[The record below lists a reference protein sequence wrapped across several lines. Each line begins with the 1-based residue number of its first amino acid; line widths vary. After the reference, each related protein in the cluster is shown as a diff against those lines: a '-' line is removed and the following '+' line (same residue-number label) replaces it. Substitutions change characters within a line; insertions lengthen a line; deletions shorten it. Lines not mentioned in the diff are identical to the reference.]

1 MRLKEVEME
10 GKKELSI
17 NIAFANRLNA
27 LPKYLFAKI
36 DELKKAAAKK
46 GIDLIDVSIG
56 DPDMP
61 TPPHIIEALKSAG
74 DNPQNHQYPSYNGFL
89 ELRTAI
95 ANWYKD
101 RFGVELDPEKE
112 VLPLIGSKEG
122 IGHIPFAFVNPG
134 DVVLVPDPGYPVY
147 QASTTLVGGN
157 AHIVPLREENDFL
170 PVLSEIPKEILS
182 KAKLFFLNYP
192 NNPTSAGCNL
202 EFFQE
207 VVEFAAKHNIIIC
220 HDAAYSEIYFDGLKP
235 ASFLQA
241 DGAKEV
247 GVEFHSLSKTY
258 NMTGWRIGFVVG
270 NEQVI
275 AGLLKV
281 KTNLDSGIF
290 QAVQYAGI
298 KALTS
303 SQDCVEDMRQV
314 YQARRDTLINGL
326 NSIGWEVKKPKATF
340 YVWVSTPNS
349 LTSSEVVTKLIEE
362 AGIVTT
368 PGVGFGYYGEG
379 YIRLALTVNEKR
391 LKEAIDRI
399 KSLQFY

>member
-1 MRLKEVEME
+1 M
-10 GKKELSI
+10 SI
-17 NIAFANRLNA
+17 NIALAERMGI

-36 DELKKAAAKK
+36 DELKKDAAKK
-46 GIDLIDVSIG
+46 GLDLIDISIG

-61 TPPHIIEALKSAG
+61 TSPHIIEALKEAA
-74 DNPQNHQYPSYNGFL
+74 DNPKNHQYPSYNGLL
-89 ELRTAI
+89 ELRVAM
-95 ANWYKD
+95 ANWYKG
-101 RFGVELDPEKE
+101 RFGVELDPDKE

-122 IGHIPFAFVNPG
+122 IGHIPFAFVDPG

-157 AHIVPLREENDFL
+157 SYIVPLREENDFL
-170 PVLSEIPKEILS
+170 PVLSDIPNHILS
-182 KAKLFFLNYP
+182 LTKLFFLNYP
-192 NNPTSAGCNL
+192 NNPTSATCSL
-202 EFFQE
+202 EFFRQ
-207 VVEFAAKHNIIIC
+207 VVEFANRHNILIC
-220 HDAAYSEIYFDGLKP
+220 HDAAYSEIYFDGIKP
-235 ASFLQA
+235 VSFLQA

-303 SQDCVEDMRQV
+303 SQDCVGEMRRV
-314 YQARRDTLINGL
+314 YQTRRDILVDGL
-326 NSIGWEVKKPKATF
+326 NNIGWEVKKPKASF
-340 YVWVSTPNS
+340 YVWVPTPNQQ
-349 LTSSEVVTKLIEE
+349 TSSEIVTKLIEE
-362 AGIVTT
+362 AGIVST

-379 YIRLALTVNEKR
+379 YIRLALTVNEER
-391 LKEAIDRI
+391 LKEVVDRI
-399 KSLQFY
+399 KSSQWGR

>member
-1 MRLKEVEME
+1 M
-10 GKKELSI
+10 SI
-17 NIAFANRLNA
+17 NIAFASRING

-36 DELKKAAAKK
+36 DELKKEAAKK

-61 TPPHIIEALKSAG
+61 TPLHIIEALKEAA
-74 DNPQNHQYPSYNGFL
+74 DNPKNHQYPSYNGLL
-89 ELRTAI
+89 ELRVAI
-95 ANWYKD
+95 ANWYKG

-122 IGHIPFAFVNPG
+122 IGHIPFAFVDPG
-134 DVVLVPDPGYPVY
+134 DVVLIPDPGYPVY

-157 AHIVPLREENDFL
+157 PYTVPLREKNDFL
-170 PVLSEIPKEILS
+170 PVFSEIPQDILS

-192 NNPTSAGCNL
+192 NNPTSATCNL
-202 EFFQE
+202 EFFQQ

-220 HDAAYSEIYFDGLKP
+220 HDAAYSEMYFDGLKP

-241 DGAKEV
+241 NGAKEV

-303 SQDCVEDMRQV
+303 SQDCVEEMRRV
-314 YQARRDTLINGL
+314 YQARRDTLVNGL
-326 NSIGWEVKKPKATF
+326 NNIGWEVKKPKASF
-340 YVWVSTPNS
+340 YVWVSTPNH
-349 LTSSEVVTKLIEE
+349 LTSSEVVTKFIEE
-362 AGIVTT
+362 AGIVST

-379 YIRLALTVNEKR
+379 YIRLALTVDEER
-391 LKEAIDRI
+391 LKEAINRI
-399 KSLQFY
+399 KLLQF